1 MSADPVLRFFVGG
14 GGADLIRAYLNG
26 PRQLS
31 ASLLSKLVFSLSPS
45 QPSSAA
51 AAPDQGEKKEE
62 AWDVL
67 FATTHFVGDGMA
79 LHAFMNE
86 FYTLIFGGGE
96 EGGLEG
102 VLEREMD
109 ERLTVRF
116 LSFFSPLFYSH
127 VFLFGSSRVL
137 TRFLPACL
145 VGLAGGETDGQDDVS
160 GRYRISARGG
170 RLG

>member
-1 MSADPVLRFFVGG
+1 MRRSNSTPTNSTPAKVAPSFPSFLFLFPFVFDLSADPVLRFFVGG
-14 GGADLIRAYLNG
+14 GVDLIRAYLNG

-51 AAPDQGEKKEE
+51 VAPDQDEKKEE

-67 FATTHFVGDGMA
+67 FATTHYVGDGMA

-116 LSFFSPLFYSH
+116 LSLFSSLFFF
-127 VFLFGSSRVL
+127 FL
-137 TRFLPACL
+137 
-145 VGLAGGETDGQDDVS
+145 VS
-160 GRYRISARGG
+160 FS
-170 RLG
+170 LG